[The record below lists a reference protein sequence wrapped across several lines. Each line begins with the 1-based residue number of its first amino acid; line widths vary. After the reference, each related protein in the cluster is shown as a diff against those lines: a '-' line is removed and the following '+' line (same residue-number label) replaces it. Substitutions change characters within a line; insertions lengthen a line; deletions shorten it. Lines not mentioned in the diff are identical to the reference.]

1 MVTEL
6 LDDVWWF
13 DLRGVNAYLAEDD
26 ETVTLIDTGTP
37 ISRRPLA
44 RELRE
49 LGYVFEDIDR
59 VLVTHYDVDHVGALN
74 RIDAPVYAGAIDAP
88 LVAGDRTP
96 NWRTRKGFTQRL
108 AAPFCPTPTGPVR
121 SVGDGDTVGSFTV
134 HHTPGHTPGHVAY
147 VSEALSVAFVG
158 DLVRESD
165 GHLVASP
172 WLVSDDVG
180 QVRSSIEELAS
191 ELPAVEALAMGH
203 GIPFN
208 RAGHDR
214 LRELAGRL

>member
-1 MVTEL
+1 MATEL
-6 LDDVWWF
+6 LDGVWWF
-13 DLRGVNAYLAEDD
+13 DLRGVNAYLVEDD
-26 ETVTLIDTGTP
+26 ETVTLIDAGTP
-37 ISRRPLA
+37 VSRRPLA
-44 RELRE
+44 RELRD
-49 LGYVFEDIDR
+49 LGHSFADVDR
-59 VLVTHYDVDHVGALN
+59 VLVTHYDVDHVGALG
-74 RIDAPVYAGAIDAP
+74 RIDAPVYAGAIEAP

-96 NWRTRKGFTQRL
+96 NWRTWKGFSQRL
-108 AAPFCPTPTGPVR
+108 AAPFCPTPAGPIR
-121 SVGDGDTVGSFTV
+121 SVGDGDTIGSFTV

-165 GHLVASP
+165 GHLVPSP
-172 WLVSDDVG
+172 WLVSDNVG

-214 LRELAGRL
+214 LLKLADKL